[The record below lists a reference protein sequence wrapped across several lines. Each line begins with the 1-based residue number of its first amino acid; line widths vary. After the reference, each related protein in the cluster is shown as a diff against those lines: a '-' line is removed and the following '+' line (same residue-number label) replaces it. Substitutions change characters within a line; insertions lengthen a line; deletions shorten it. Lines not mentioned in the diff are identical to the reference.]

1 MGQKLVAGACP
12 CVEPSIASPSRE
24 SADKPTIY
32 EEHASSAVSNH
43 EAGGAVD
50 RENEVA
56 GVFVSIPADESLN
69 GFDREQ
75 PVFKG
80 MIVEQKFH
88 NKATYDRRLAWIKL
102 EARTLCLS
110 EYESTNRKHKEARIS
125 DITGLVAGPPDK
137 IKATVA
143 DSAALMSSG
152 SWDCYLSI
160 KFQRGGGVDL
170 RFHNRTERD
179 MWLDVL
185 TRLMRQQAASNE
197 AVAVT
202 APTAT
207 ATS

>member
-1 MGQKLVAGACP
+1 MGQKLVTGACP
-12 CVEPSIASPSRE
+12 CVEPSVATPTRDVVQKPAIYDEHTPPGAS
-24 SADKPTIY
+24 
-32 EEHASSAVSNH
+32 VH
-43 EAGGAVD
+43 EFEDSVD
-50 RENEVA
+50 RENEAA
-56 GVFVSIPADESLN
+56 GVFVSIPADESLD

-88 NKATYDRRLAWIKL
+88 NKTSYDRRLAWIKL

-143 DSAALMSSG
+143 DSAALMNGG

-170 RFHNRTERD
+170 RFRNRTERD
-179 MWLDVL
+179 MWLDAL
-185 TRLMRQQAASNE
+185 TRLMRQQATSNGE
-197 AVAVT
+197 AA
-202 APTAT
+202 AAT
-207 ATS
+207 LIKATL